1 MKRRI
6 WLATGLVLLAALGVV
21 AFQAYWTWQT
31 YQQASQ
37 RLRQDSQAALVAATE
52 QAQAR
57 QQQQLINYYA
67 DWLRDTTHIRIS
79 CHVDGPRRP
88 TVFTVADIPAQR
100 TELSNMSFEEFKPQ
114 LTHITPAARAWFIQR
129 FAYSTVRDELSKG
142 FIVFHTQ
149 WLGKQ
154 LAAAQ
159 RSIRT
164 SPTEFNRL
172 FANELARRGLA
183 EVPFRA
189 RLGLGGAADSL
200 RPGPAGFPL
209 TLAPAY
215 FGQLGRKKDKQEAR
229 VWLPAAPS
237 VVLHQLL
244 GVLLASG
251 ALLALV
257 LGGAG
262 YAVGTMR
269 RQKRLAALKADF
281 THNMTHELKTP
292 VATIQLAA
300 DSLRQYRLDAATTAE
315 YAALIGTEAGRLGTL
330 IDRILRGV
338 ALEQAALPLQRQPV
352 DWPALAAEL
361 VARHQPHFAQA
372 GHQLA
377 WVPADRAATVL
388 GDATHLGSALATL
401 LDNALKYGGPRATL
415 EAEISATTMAL
426 HLYDNGPGI
435 APEHQARV
443 FEQFFRVPT
452 GNVHAVKGYGL
463 GLHYARQVAAA
474 HGGTLTLR
482 SQPGRGTTFTLT
494 LPLGPPLPSPTA
506 PNTPQYADC
515 PASSY

>member
-1 MKRRI
+1 
-6 WLATGLVLLAALGVV
+6 LA
-21 AFQAYWTWQT
+21 
-31 YQQASQ
+31 
-37 RLRQDSQAALVAATE
+37 
-52 QAQAR
+52 
-57 QQQQLINYYA
+57 
-67 DWLRDTTHIRIS
+67 
-79 CHVDGPRRP
+79 
-88 TVFTVADIPAQR
+88 
-100 TELSNMSFEEFKPQ
+100 
-114 LTHITPAARAWFIQR
+114 
-129 FAYSTVRDELSKG
+129 
-142 FIVFHTQ
+142 
-149 WLGKQ
+149 
-154 LAAAQ
+154 
-159 RSIRT
+159 
-164 SPTEFNRL
+164 
-172 FANELARRGLA
+172 
-183 EVPFRA
+183 
-189 RLGLGGAADSL
+189 
-200 RPGPAGFPL
+200 
-209 TLAPAY
+209 LAPVG
-215 FGQLGRKKDKQEAR
+215 FGQLGRSKQEAR
-229 VWLPAAPS
+229 VWLPAAPG
-237 VVLHQLL
+237 VVLRQLL

-251 ALLALV
+251 ALLGLV

-300 DSLRQYRLDAATTAE
+300 DSLRQYTLDAATTAE

-352 DWPALAAEL
+352 DWAALAAEL
-361 VARHQPHFAQA
+361 AARHQPHFAQA
-372 GHQLA
+372 GHHLA

-426 HLYDNGPGI
+426 HLHDNGPGI

-494 LPLGPPLPSPTA
+494 LPLGPPLPRPT
-506 PNTPQYADC
+506 PPQTPHDAAC